1 MRIRYVFALLYFAI
15 LIIRIYTL
23 GHIIFEDEGQI
34 INGRHRIIFRSDH
47 TQELYKY
54 KPLPFRIYNFHNSSV
69 S

>member
-34 INGRHRIIFRSDH
+34 INGRAQI
-47 TQELYKY
+47 E
-54 KPLPFRIYNFHNSSV
+54 
-69 S
+69 